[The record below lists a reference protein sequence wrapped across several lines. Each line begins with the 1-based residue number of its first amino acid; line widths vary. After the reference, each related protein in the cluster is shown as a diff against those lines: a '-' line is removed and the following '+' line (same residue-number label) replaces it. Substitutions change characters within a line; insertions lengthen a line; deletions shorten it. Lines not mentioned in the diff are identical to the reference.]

1 MFCLS
6 FKWVLDD
13 CIICFLISWM
23 KNWSDKFHVWQPMY
37 SLNKFFIFPIEMFR
51 QTWDLC
57 LVLVRF
63 ELVPCSLA
71 FGAVVNMF

>member
-1 MFCLS
+1 
-6 FKWVLDD
+6 
-13 CIICFLISWM
+13 M
-23 KNWSDKFHVWQPMY
+23 KNWSDKFHVLQPMY